1 MRVLIILLFATWFL
15 LYANHCSCE
24 KTPDDCFRREFYG
37 FQYSHFL
44 FFALLGALFP
54 KQFWFW
60 ITLGAAWEIFEYWLS
75 SKKFGGCLYKSSE
88 ETPLWFRRV
97 YGGKPKHENF
107 IDRALGI
114 KNSQENTWHF
124 SVGDNLT
131 NVIGFLSGMY
141 LKGRII

>member
-24 KTPDDCFRREFYG
+24 NTPDDCFRREFYG

-44 FFALLGALFP
+44 FFALLGSLFP

-60 ITLGAAWEIFEYWLS
+60 ITLGVAWEFFEYWLS
-75 SKKFGGCLYKSSE
+75 SKKFGGCLYESDE
-88 ETPLWFRRV
+88 ETPLWFRQV

-107 IDRALGI
+107 IDRFFGI

-124 SVGDNLT
+124 SIGDNLI
-131 NVIGFLSGMY
+131 NVLGFLTGMY
-141 LKGRII
+141 LKGRFV

>member
-1 MRVLIILLFATWFL
+1 VLHGKF
-15 LYANHCSCE
+15 
-24 KTPDDCFRREFYG
+24 
-37 FQYSHFL
+37 
-44 FFALLGALFP
+44 
-54 KQFWFW
+54 
-60 ITLGAAWEIFEYWLS
+60 S
-75 SKKFGGCLYKSSE
+75 SIGCLRKNLVVVFTSLSE